1 MENEYELPL
10 DLAEERM
17 VGDMCNLSVGVYS
30 EGYDEGRNAGFEENS
45 RAVTLR
51 MLQNHMP
58 MDVIIQIT
66 AQPEGYVRRIAE
78 EEHIEIK

>member
-1 MENEYELPL
+1 
-10 DLAEERM
+10 
-17 VGDMCNLSVGVYS
+17 MCNLSVGIYS
-30 EGYDEGRNAGFEENS
+30 EGYDEGRNDGILEGRELGVEENS

-58 MDVIIQIT
+58 MDIIIQIT